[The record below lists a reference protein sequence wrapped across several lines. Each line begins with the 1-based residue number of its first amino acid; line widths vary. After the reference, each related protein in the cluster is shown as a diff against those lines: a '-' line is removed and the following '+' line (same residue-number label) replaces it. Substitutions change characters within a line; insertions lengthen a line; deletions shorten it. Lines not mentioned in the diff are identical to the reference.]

1 MEGFDP
7 KKRVPFVMTERER
20 LNSPAEARKVAAM
33 EHIAH
38 YLDRIDLHL
47 ERLVEIAEKQ
57 GQK

>member
-7 KKRVPFVMTERER
+7 AKRVPFVMTERER
-20 LNSPAEARKVAAM
+20 LSPQGEARKVAAL

-47 ERLVEIAEKQ
+47 ERLVELAEKQ
-57 GQK
+57 AQK